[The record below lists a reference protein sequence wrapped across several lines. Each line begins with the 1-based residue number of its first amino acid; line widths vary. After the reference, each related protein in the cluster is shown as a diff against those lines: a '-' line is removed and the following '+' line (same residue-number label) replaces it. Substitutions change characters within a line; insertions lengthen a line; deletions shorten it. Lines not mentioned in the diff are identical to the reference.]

1 MSVTKAQIKT
11 LALAFAGGAALLSG
25 GALVAQA
32 SPQILGFLSD
42 GQWALKPVGRTS
54 ASARS
59 LCLAASATPLAQIEH
74 SGQNCRIS
82 TQEIGPREVA
92 FTSDCGAGNNG
103 YTRVR
108 AETNKLVQIDT
119 QGFKGNMPFHN
130 RYEARWTSANC
141 G

>member
-1 MSVTKAQIKT
+1 MINSRIKT
-11 LALAFAGGAALLSG
+11 MLLSLAGAGALVSG
-25 GALVAQA
+25 GAVVAQTA
-32 SPQILGFLSD
+32 PQLLSFMAD
-42 GQWALKPVGRTS
+42 GQWSLKPAGRS
-54 ASARS
+54 GAEARA
-59 LCLAASATPLAQIEH
+59 LCLGGAVAPLAQIEH
-74 SGQNCRIS
+74 RGQNCRIS

-92 FTSDCGAGNNG
+92 FSYDCGAGNNG

-130 RYEARWTSANC
+130 RYEARWTGAKC

>member
-1 MSVTKAQIKT
+1 MAMPLKSVV
-11 LALAFAGGAALLSG
+11 LAVVGGGVMLSG
-25 GALVAQA
+25 GAVLAQA
-32 SPQILGFLSD
+32 APQLLTYMSD
-42 GQWALKPVGRTS
+42 GQWSLQPAGRS
-54 ASARS
+54 GQASRSVCLGASA
-59 LCLAASATPLAQIEH
+59 APLAQIEH
-74 SGQNCRIS
+74 RGQSCRIT

-92 FTSDCGAGNNG
+92 FTYECGAGNNG

-130 RYEARWTSANC
+130 RYEARWTSAKC

>member
-1 MSVTKAQIKT
+1 MTKSRLKT
-11 LALAFAGGAALLSG
+11 AILTLTSAAALVSG
-25 GALVAQA
+25 GAVVAQGT
-32 SPQILGFLSD
+32 PQILDFMTD
-42 GQWALKPVGRTS
+42 GQWSLKLAGRSGVGPRD
-54 ASARS
+54 
-59 LCLAASATPLAQIEH
+59 LCLGAAVAPLALIEH
-74 SGQNCRIS
+74 RGQSCRIS

-92 FTSDCGAGNNG
+92 VSYDCGAGNNG

-130 RYEARWTSANC
+130 RYEARWTSAKC